1 MKTNKFAIVLFVLLL
16 GFNVYGQTN
25 SADKPAKVTFIELGS
40 VRCIPCK
47 KMQKV
52 MASVEK
58 KYPEQVKVIFYD
70 VWTKKEKHYAEDYKI
85 DLIPTQVF
93 LDQNGK
99 EYFRHEG
106 YFPEED
112 LIKILKKGGV
122 K

>member
-16 GFNVYGQTN
+16 GFNVQGQTN
-25 SADKPAKVTFIELGS
+25 SADKAAKVTFIELGS

-70 VWTKKEKHYAEDYKI
+70 VWTKNEKHYAEDYKI

>member
-1 MKTNKFAIVLFVLLL
+1 MRTIKIIIILFVLFI
-16 GFNVYGQTN
+16 GFNVEGQIN
-25 SADKPAKVTFIELGS
+25 SADKSIKVTFIELGS

-112 LIKILKKGGV
+112 LMKILKKGGV